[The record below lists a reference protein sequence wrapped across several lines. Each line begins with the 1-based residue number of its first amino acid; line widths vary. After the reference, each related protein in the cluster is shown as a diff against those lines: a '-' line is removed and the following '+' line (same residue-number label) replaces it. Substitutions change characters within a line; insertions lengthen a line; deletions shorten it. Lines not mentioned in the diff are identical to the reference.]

1 MLRSSLFV
9 HHRPDVVVGLAGIA
23 LVVLV
28 GMVVLVGSFLA
39 VGIVV
44 DHS

>member
-9 HHRPDVVVGLAGIA
+9 HHRLDVVAGLAGIGIA
-23 LVVLV
+23 LADLVDNLLEEDIVPVV
-28 GMVVLVGSFLA
+28 S
-39 VGIVV
+39 I